1 MITIPNSIRTK
12 VTKLVDRLYD
22 MWDDKDEFKKT
33 LEELENTLRQV
44 KLPKELDDA
53 FSYSGYAELFLIA
66 NYDKSENLYFYSGR
80 GSYTASDVLK
90 DLLQRKDKLGKQIS
104 DFVYDFVYDWID
116 HNWIDKEVEYDEI
129 INEILNDDEF
139 CQSMLE
145 YLNQKNLIT
154 LYTLDDIRDMYL
166 PVSNIKEAFE
176 VDFLETLDMDKDIY
190 YEIKEQLISEKLM
203 FILDL
208 CLNDYEDTVFYRE
221 FTLNLNNR
229 IIVMDI

>member
-12 VTKLVDRLYD
+12 VTKLVERLYD

-33 LEELENTLRQV
+33 LEELEDTLRQV

-53 FSYSGYAELFLIA
+53 FSYSGYAKLFLIA
-66 NYDKSENLYFYSGR
+66 NYDKSENLYFYTSGR

-116 HNWIDKEVEYDEI
+116 KEVEHDEI

-139 CQSMLE
+139 CQEMLE
-145 YLNQKNLIT
+145 YLNQKNYIK

-166 PVSNIKEAFE
+166 PVSNIKEAFD
-176 VDFLETLDMDKDIY
+176 VDFLEIFEMDKDIY
-190 YEIKEQLISEKLM
+190 YQIKQYLVSNKLM

-208 CLNDYEDTVFYRE
+208 CLNDYEDTVFSRE

-229 IIVMDI
+229 IIVMDIL